1 VNAIASRLDAFVA
14 RHLIAWELAMAAL
27 AVAYV
32 AIGFADETDVTVATE
47 RILTAVFAAEFAG
60 RLTIARDRRAY
71 LRGHWIDLVAL
82 VPATRALR
90 LLRLLR
96 LLRASAGLF
105 RALTQIERLAAHRS
119 LVWLFVIWLS
129 VAVACSMWLY
139 AVESEANPSVTS
151 PLDALWWGVTT
162 LTTVGY
168 GDVTPA
174 TGEGRVA
181 AAVLM
186 VVGISLYSA
195 ITATITGVLIAG
207 RSNDDTKVDQLE
219 RLAKLASE
227 GALSADEFERA
238 KAAVIA
244 S

>member
-1 VNAIASRLDAFVA
+1 MTTLRSRVDAFIA
-14 RHLIAWELAMAAL
+14 RHVVAWELVMAAL
-27 AVAYV
+27 AVVFV
-32 AIGFADETDVTVATE
+32 AIGFAGETPVTAAAE
-47 RILTAVFAAEFAG
+47 LALTGVFAAEFAG
-60 RLTIARDRRAY
+60 RLAITADRRAY
-71 LRGHWIDLVAL
+71 FRGHWIDLVAL
-82 VPATRALR
+82 LPGTRAMR

-105 RALTQIERLAAHRS
+105 RALSQVERLAAHRG

-129 VAVACSMWLY
+129 VAAACSMWLY
-139 AVESEANPSVTS
+139 AAEAEVNPDISS

-168 GDVTPA
+168 GDVTPS

-181 AAVLM
+181 GAVLM

-195 ITATITGVLIAG
+195 ITATITGLLLAG
-207 RSNDDTKVDQLE
+207 SSDHDTVGKLE
-219 RLAKLASE
+219 RLAILARDGS
-227 GALSADEFERA
+227 LTPDEFERA
-238 KAAVIA
+238 KASLIG